1 MQAKLLTGQNSKYF
15 FFPDNKETLL
25 SRGKFSLVFLGA
37 ELNSKEKIIVKQL
50 SPSLFHNNYAK
61 QKFFFEASFNIKNPN
76 FAKNIDL
83 IIDNNEIFLIQEY
96 IPGPTLADL
105 IYNKQYYNYRFNS
118 LFIKIIISCL
128 DALSFLHKQNFCHCD
143 LKPSNIIIHS
153 KFDEFDINDPTIK
166 IIDFGQLRKSFSEE
180 DTDGQYQTYNML
192 YASPEQIFGF
202 SELIGEHT
210 DIFSM
215 GLILYEAIAKE
226 PALKIDNPIIYRRM
240 QTSVP
245 IAKHFRISDEIHAI
259 ISKATNKA
267 ILEKAESYYCETDLK
282 ILTLKAMSQR
292 YQSTEKF
299 KEDLITLL

>member
-180 DTDGQYQTYNML
+180 CSESSN
-192 YASPEQIFGF
+192 YA
-202 SELIGEHT
+202 L
-210 DIFSM
+210 
-215 GLILYEAIAKE
+215 
-226 PALKIDNPIIYRRM
+226 
-240 QTSVP
+240 
-245 IAKHFRISDEIHAI
+245 
-259 ISKATNKA
+259 
-267 ILEKAESYYCETDLK
+267 CE
-282 ILTLKAMSQR
+282 
-292 YQSTEKF
+292 
-299 KEDLITLL
+299 

>member
-1 MQAKLLTGQNSKYF
+1 
-15 FFPDNKETLL
+15 
-25 SRGKFSLVFLGA
+25 
-37 ELNSKEKIIVKQL
+37 
-50 SPSLFHNNYAK
+50 
-61 QKFFFEASFNIKNPN
+61 
-76 FAKNIDL
+76 
-83 IIDNNEIFLIQEY
+83 
-96 IPGPTLADL
+96 
-105 IYNKQYYNYRFNS
+105 
-118 LFIKIIISCL
+118 
-128 DALSFLHKQNFCHCD
+128 
-143 LKPSNIIIHS
+143 
-153 KFDEFDINDPTIK
+153 
-166 IIDFGQLRKSFSEE
+166 
-180 DTDGQYQTYNML
+180 ML